1 MAGARCM
8 AEKSSSG
15 RSEWDG
21 LGEEV
26 KERLEVIGD
35 QWRKDESRRPRG
47 GRAAD
52 LG

>member
-47 GRAAD
+47 ERAAD
-52 LG
+52 LD